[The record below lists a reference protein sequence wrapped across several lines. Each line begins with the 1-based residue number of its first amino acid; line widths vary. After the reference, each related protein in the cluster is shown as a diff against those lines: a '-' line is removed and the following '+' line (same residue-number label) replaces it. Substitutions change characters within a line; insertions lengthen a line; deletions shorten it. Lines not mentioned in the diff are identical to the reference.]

1 MKSLERDFLL
11 RERKGTLE
19 DCNLWDFWDSLSIE
33 HQNGIL
39 EYFENTPM
47 LFDYTTLF
55 KGDSRNDLYHG
66 VIDSLGVL
74 FVKNDLSLSDCFIVK
89 FLEYSPAYYSLSSK
103 WGMNWENSKVAMIE
117 AWERIVDVADDS
129 EINLKLEVLER
140 INKLSI
146 EDIYWSDSHFFI
158 QNYSAVVYKCYL
170 NGECNIERF
179 ENAFKFCY
187 TNIDKIKSAITSIY
201 GWEKPL
207 RNAIVEQ
214 YLIYLEKE
222 KCYDQCINIL
232 NDVNEKGWRNDF
244 QKRLDR
250 CIAKRIKLKG

>member
-1 MKSLERDFLL
+1 MKSLGQDILL
-11 RERKGTLE
+11 RERKGILE
-19 DCNLWDFWDSLSIE
+19 DCNLWNFWDSLSSD

-39 EYFENTPM
+39 EYFENTPL
-47 LFDYTTLF
+47 LFNYTTLF

-66 VIDSLGVL
+66 VVDSLGVI
-74 FVKNDLSLSDCFIVK
+74 FVKSDLSLSDCFFAK
-89 FLEYSPAYYSLSSK
+89 FLEYCPANYNVNSK

-140 INKLSI
+140 VKKLSI

-158 QNYSAVVYKCYL
+158 QNYSAIVYKCYL

-187 TNIDKIKSAITSIY
+187 TNIDKIKSSITNIY
-201 GWEKPL
+201 GWDKPL
-207 RNAIVEQ
+207 RNAVIEQ

-232 NDVNEKGWRNDF
+232 DEVKEKGWRNDF

-250 CIAKRIKLKG
+250 CITKKKKIER